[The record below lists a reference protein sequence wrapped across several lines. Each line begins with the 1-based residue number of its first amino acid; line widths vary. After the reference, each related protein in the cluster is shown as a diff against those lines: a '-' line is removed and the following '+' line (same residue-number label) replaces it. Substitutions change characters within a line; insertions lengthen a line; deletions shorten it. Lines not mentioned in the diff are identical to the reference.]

1 MVSMSVSAQLFDWP
15 CTEEGEV
22 LSDVVSPHLQ
32 RLLQFARTVPG
43 KTEGDVMSTNLR
55 REREKKKTPSDSVI
69 IMIKKK
75 I

>member
-55 REREKKKTPSDSVI
+55 RERKKPPSDSVI
-69 IMIKKK
+69 IMIKK
-75 I
+75 

>member
-55 REREKKKTPSDSVI
+55 RERKKPPSDSVI

>member
-22 LSDVVSPHLQ
+22 LCDVVSPHLQ

-55 REREKKKTPSDSVI
+55 RERKKTPSDSVI
-69 IMIKKK
+69 IMIKK
-75 I
+75 

>member
-55 REREKKKTPSDSVI
+55 RERKKTPSDSVI